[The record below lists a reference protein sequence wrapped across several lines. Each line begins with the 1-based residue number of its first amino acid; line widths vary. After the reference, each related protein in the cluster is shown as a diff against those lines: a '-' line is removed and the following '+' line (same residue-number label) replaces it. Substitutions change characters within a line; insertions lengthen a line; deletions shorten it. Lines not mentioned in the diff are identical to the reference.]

1 MLFDYDLIRKNYDI
15 DLDTYESTDADE
27 EDSKVTQPG
36 EDLPFSNHTIYQA
49 MRTNTK
55 RNLILEAT
63 ERELRDIFE
72 KEGWDEYYTFASFL
86 LQHKKNGCKI
96 IKD

>member
-1 MLFDYDLIRKNYDI
+1 
-15 DLDTYESTDADE
+15 
-27 EDSKVTQPG
+27 
-36 EDLPFSNHTIYQA
+36 

-72 KEGWDEYYTFASFL
+72 KEGWEEYYTFASFL